1 MVDNISGYIH
11 IHINPCVYAIYTVYY
26 TLYISDPMA
35 DNISG
40 YAVYYTLYISDPMVD
55 NISGYMRYTQLA
67 NFSARL
73 HWGVALSVTCTNGS
87 LLTDQGKGLQY
98 RCPVVSS
105 QLGQGQLGLP
115 NN

>member
-1 MVDNISGYIH
+1 MYVHCISVAMVDNISE
-11 IHINPCVYAIYTVYY
+11 
-26 TLYISDPMA
+26 
-35 DNISG
+35 
-40 YAVYYTLYISDPMVD
+40 
-55 NISGYMRYTQLA
+55 YMRYTQLT

-105 QLGQGQLGLP
+105 QLGQGQLGQP

>member
-1 MVDNISGYIH
+1 MVDNLSG
-11 IHINPCVYAIYTVYY
+11 YAIYTVYRSVAMMGQY
-26 TLYISDPMA
+26 IWISGSGYMRSTLYTILYVRTLYISVA
-35 DNISG
+35 
-40 YAVYYTLYISDPMVD
+40 MVD

-98 RCPVVSS
+98 RCPAVSS
-105 QLGQGQLGLP
+105 QLVLGQLGQP

>member
-11 IHINPCVYAIYTVYY
+11 IHINPCVYAIYT
-26 TLYISDPMA
+26 
-35 DNISG
+35 
-40 YAVYYTLYISDPMVD
+40 VYYTLYISDPMVD

-105 QLGQGQLGLP
+105 QLGLGQLGQP
-115 NN
+115 ND